1 MKEADLFVL
10 IGLVAIGFEV
20 ELFSKEH
27 GKVRDMGKKTMLCV
41 DTESLR
47 YPELIGL
54 NDEDIDSQ
62 EWLETYSTAHE
73 ARRALSGIGP
83 KDNVWVVSCDDMEGI
98 NLAAALKRDNLSR
111 SIELVS
117 FGGTGSEV
125 GRCQAAGIDL
135 IRGKAEFVK
144 RYSEQKNEQA
154 FSAARE
160 KVPSPVASSDEGLS
174 SLRAAE
180 PSVSDFEDVSQ
191 GGPGNALEPK
201 SESASGKIMGVAA
214 SRSEKSARSGFIVS
228 VLSGNGGVGKST
240 VAACLAV
247 LFQEKGLKT
256 VLVDLDLQFGD
267 AGFLLGL
274 DDVVGIDELVR
285 QPERINQVKP
295 AGGLPAVVGIPD
307 KLEESEALVAY
318 TSEVLSLLKS
328 RFDAV
333 VVNTGSFWSDCH
345 IQVSEASD
353 QVLFILDQ
361 RPSSVRSC
369 SRALDLCAR
378 CGIAVQPF
386 RFLLNLC
393 SKHAL
398 LTSLD
403 VSCALHGIQ
412 VGELKDGGREVGE
425 LLGAGLPLELA
436 SSKNPFIESLR
447 EIVPQLVPER
457 LRSLE
462 LQEAPI
468 ENEKRTFFPGI
479 RKRRTA

>member
-1 MKEADLFVL
+1 M
-10 IGLVAIGFEV
+10 
-20 ELFSKEH
+20 
-27 GKVRDMGKKTMLCV
+27 
-41 DTESLR
+41 
-47 YPELIGL
+47 
-54 NDEDIDSQ
+54 
-62 EWLETYSTAHE
+62 
-73 ARRALSGIGP
+73 
-83 KDNVWVVSCDDMEGI
+83 
-98 NLAAALKRDNLSR
+98 
-111 SIELVS
+111 
-117 FGGTGSEV
+117 
-125 GRCQAAGIDL
+125 
-135 IRGKAEFVK
+135 
-144 RYSEQKNEQA
+144 
-154 FSAARE
+154 
-160 KVPSPVASSDEGLS
+160 
-174 SLRAAE
+174 
-180 PSVSDFEDVSQ
+180 
-191 GGPGNALEPK
+191 
-201 SESASGKIMGVAA
+201 
-214 SRSEKSARSGFIVS
+214 
-228 VLSGNGGVGKST
+228 
-240 VAACLAV
+240 
-247 LFQEKGLKT
+247 KT

-295 AGGLPAVVGIPD
+295 SGGLPAVVGIPE
-307 KLEESEALVAY
+307 KLEESEALVVY

-436 SSKNPFIESLR
+436 SSKNPFIESLK
-447 EIVPQLVPER
+447 ELVPQLVPER
-457 LRSLE
+457 LRPPE
-462 LQEAPI
+462 LQKAPV
-468 ENEKRTFFPGI
+468 ESEKRTFFPGI

>member
-1 MKEADLFVL
+1 M
-10 IGLVAIGFEV
+10 
-20 ELFSKEH
+20 
-27 GKVRDMGKKTMLCV
+27 RDMGNKTMLCV

-47 YPELIGL
+47 YPGLIGL
-54 NDEDIDSQ
+54 NDEDIASQ
-62 EWLETYSTAHE
+62 EWLETYCTAHD
-73 ARRALSGIGP
+73 ARQALSGIGP
-83 KDNVWVVSCDDMEGI
+83 KDNVWVISCDDMEGI
-98 NLAAALKRDNLSR
+98 NLAAALKHDDLNR

-125 GRCQAAGIDL
+125 GRCQAAGISL
-135 IRGKAEFVK
+135 IRGKAEFVR
-144 RYSEQKNEQA
+144 RYSEQKSKQA
-154 FSAARE
+154 FLDAE
-160 KVPSPVASSDEGLS
+160 DKVASPVESNNEELS
-174 SLRAAE
+174 TMRIAE
-180 PSVSDFEDVSQ
+180 PSASDFEEASQ
-191 GGPGNALEPK
+191 SSFSVI
-201 SESASGKIMGVAA
+201 SESKPKNVSGRLSDAIAL
-214 SRSEKSARSGFIVS
+214 RSEKAQSGFVVS

-247 LFQEKGLKT
+247 LLQGKGLKT

-274 DDVVGIDELVR
+274 DDTVGIDELVR
-285 QPERINQVKP
+285 QPERINRVKP
-295 AGGLPAVVGIPD
+295 AGGLPAVVGAPD
-307 KLEESEALVAY
+307 RLEESEAFVAY
-318 TSEVLSLLKS
+318 TSEVLSLLKVH
-328 RFDAV
+328 FDAV
-333 VVNTGSFWSDCH
+333 VVNTGSFWSDSH

-412 VGELKDGGREVGE
+412 VGELRDGGREVGE

-436 SSKNPFIESLR
+436 SSKNPFIESLK
-447 EIVPQLVPER
+447 EIVPQLIPER
-457 LRSLE
+457 LKTLE
-462 LQEAPI
+462 LQEAPD
-468 ENEKRTFFPGI
+468 EKRTLFPGI

>member
-1 MKEADLFVL
+1 MIQV
-10 IGLVAIGFEV
+10 G
-20 ELFSKEH
+20 
-27 GKVRDMGKKTMLCV
+27 
-41 DTESLR
+41 
-47 YPELIGL
+47 
-54 NDEDIDSQ
+54 
-62 EWLETYSTAHE
+62 
-73 ARRALSGIGP
+73 
-83 KDNVWVVSCDDMEGI
+83 VS
-98 NLAAALKRDNLSR
+98 SWF
-111 SIELVS
+111 S

-125 GRCQAAGIDL
+125 GRCQAAGINL

-144 RYSEQKNEQA
+144 RYFEQKNEQA
-154 FSAARE
+154 FSAVSE
-160 KVPSPVASSDEGLS
+160 KASSPVESSDKELS

-180 PSVSDFEDVSQ
+180 PSVSDFEEVSQ
-191 GGPGNALEPK
+191 GEYGNSFEPK
-201 SESASGKIMGVAA
+201 PESASAKILGAA
-214 SRSEKSARSGFIVS
+214 VSTTEKSTQSGFVVS

-295 AGGLPAVVGIPD
+295 SGGLPAVVGIPE
-307 KLEESEALVAY
+307 KLEESEALVVY

-436 SSKNPFIESLR
+436 SSKNPFIESLK
-447 EIVPQLVPER
+447 ELVPQLVPER
-457 LRSLE
+457 LRSPE
-462 LQEAPI
+462 LQKTPVES
-468 ENEKRTFFPGI
+468 EKRTFFPGI